1 MLKWKQ
7 WVPLKYQQQK
17 LKGWSFIIKVIY
29 FSVQR
34 NHIFFF
40 ASIQLHDAARRLY
53 FFAANRFHYAA
64 NCSETTVHH
73 LETQQLVSIS
83 SSCCTC
89 SYSCSCSSSS
99 YDYDYYY
106 YYYYFRNCK
115 SCVYNCDDLLSYNSS
130 PRSSHIWFS
139 YIRNF
144 IIILSR
150 VYNESIQWPTP
161 SWLVSSMSKSAAPV
175 SQWSRVPIPCKSFF
189 FFFSGFLFATAKVA
203 SITSM
208 IYFHIIP
215 SPRALMSN

>member
-1 MLKWKQ
+1 MEKE

-17 LKGWSFIIKVIY
+17 LNGWSFIIKVIY

-34 NHIFFF
+34 NDSFFF
-40 ASIQLHDAARRLY
+40 FLHQLNFTMQRDD
-53 FFAANRFHYAA
+53 FVAANRFHYGA

-73 LETQQLVSIS
+73 LKTQQLVSIS
-83 SSCCTC
+83 SS
-89 SYSCSCSSSS
+89 SSSS
-99 YDYDYYY
+99 CC

-161 SWLVSSMSKSAAPV
+161 SWLVSSMSKSATPV

-189 FFFSGFLFATAKVA
+189 FFFFQAFFSQLQKL
-203 SITSM
+203 
-208 IYFHIIP
+208 
-215 SPRALMSN
+215 RL

>member
-83 SSCCTC
+83 SS
-89 SYSCSCSSSS
+89 SSSSSFSSSS
-99 YDYDYYY
+99 YDYDYDYYDYYQYY
-106 YYYYFRNCK
+106 YYYYCYYYFRNCK
-115 SCVYNCDDLLSYNSS
+115 SCVSNCDYLLSYNSS
-130 PRSSHIWFS
+130 PRSSHTWFA

-144 IIILSR
+144 IIILSP

-161 SWLVSSMSKSAAPV
+161 SWLVSSVGKGLDQV
-175 SQWSRVPIPCKSFF
+175 QVWI
-189 FFFSGFLFATAKVA
+189 FFSGFLFATAKVA
-203 SITSM
+203 FITGM
-208 IYFHIIP
+208 IYFHIILSPP
-215 SPRALMSN
+215 SSHIFIHS

>member
-1 MLKWKQ
+1 MLKRKQ

-73 LETQQLVSIS
+73 LKTQQLVSIS
-83 SSCCTC
+83 SS
-89 SYSCSCSSSS
+89 SSSS
-99 YDYDYYY
+99 SC

-161 SWLVSSMSKSAAPV
+161 SWLVGSVGNSAAPV
-175 SQWSRVPIPCKSFF
+175 SQRSWVWIKYKSEFF
-189 FFFSGFLFATAKVA
+189 FQAFFSQLQKL
-203 SITSM
+203 
-208 IYFHIIP
+208 
-215 SPRALMSN
+215 RL

>member
-1 MLKWKQ
+1 MCRETT
-7 WVPLKYQQQK
+7 V
-17 LKGWSFIIKVIY
+17 
-29 FSVQR
+29 
-34 NHIFFF
+34 FF
-40 ASIQLHDAARRLY
+40 ASIQLHDAVRRLY

-73 LETQQLVSIS
+73 LKTQQLVSIS
-83 SSCCTC
+83 SS
-89 SYSCSCSSSS
+89 SC
-99 YDYDYYY
+99 

-161 SWLVSSMSKSAAPV
+161 SWLVGSMSKSAAPV
-175 SQWSRVPIPCKSFF
+175 SQWSRVRIPYKCFF
-189 FFFSGFLFATAKVA
+189 FFQAFFSQLQKL
-203 SITSM
+203 
-208 IYFHIIP
+208 
-215 SPRALMSN
+215 RL

>member
-1 MLKWKQ
+1 METE

-17 LKGWSFIIKVIY
+17 LKRWSFIVKVIY

-34 NHIFFF
+34 NDIFF

-83 SSCCTC
+83 SSSCTC
-89 SYSCSCSSSS
+89 SYSCSSSS
-99 YDYDYYY
+99 YDYDYDY

-161 SWLVSSMSKSAAPV
+161 SWLVSSVGKSAAPV
-175 SQWSRVPIPCKSFF
+175 SQRSWVWIKYKSECFF
-189 FFFSGFLFATAKVA
+189 QAFFSQLQKVA
-203 SITSM
+203 SITAM
-208 IYFHIIP
+208 IYFHIILSPP
-215 SPRALMSN
+215 SSHIFIHS

>member
-1 MLKWKQ
+1 MEKE

-17 LKGWSFIIKVIY
+17 LNGWSFIIKVIY

-34 NHIFFF
+34 NDGFFFF
-40 ASIQLHDAARRLY
+40 ASTQLHDAARRLY
-53 FFAANRFHYAA
+53 FVTANRFHYAA

-73 LETQQLVSIS
+73 LKTKQLVSIS
-83 SSCCTC
+83 SS
-89 SYSCSCSSSS
+89 SSSS
-99 YDYDYYY
+99 C

-150 VYNESIQWPTP
+150 VYNESIQWSTP
-161 SWLVSSMSKSAAPV
+161 SWLVSSMSKSTAPV
-175 SQWSRVPIPCKSFF
+175 SQWSRVRIPYKCFF
-189 FFFSGFLFATAKVA
+189 CFFFLFFFSGFLFATAKVA

-215 SPRALMSN
+215 SPRSSYIFVHS

>member
-1 MLKWKQ
+1 MCRETT
-7 WVPLKYQQQK
+7 V
-17 LKGWSFIIKVIY
+17 V
-29 FSVQR
+29 
-34 NHIFFF
+34 FFL

-73 LETQQLVSIS
+73 LKTQQLVSIS
-83 SSCCTC
+83 SS
-89 SYSCSCSSSS
+89 SSSC
-99 YDYDYYY
+99 

-161 SWLVSSMSKSAAPV
+161 SWLVSSMSESAAPV
-175 SQWSRVPIPCKSFF
+175 SQWSRVRIPYKSFF
-189 FFFSGFLFATAKVA
+189 FFQAFFSQLQKL
-203 SITSM
+203 
-208 IYFHIIP
+208 
-215 SPRALMSN
+215 RL